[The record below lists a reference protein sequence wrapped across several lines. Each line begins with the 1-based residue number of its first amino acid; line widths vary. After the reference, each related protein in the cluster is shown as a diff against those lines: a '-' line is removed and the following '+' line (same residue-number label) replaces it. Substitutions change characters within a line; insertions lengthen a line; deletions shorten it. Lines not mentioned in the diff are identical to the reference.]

1 MMLPFRR
8 PARPN
13 HQLHQLVREAA
24 LRAGTP
30 APGEPR
36 DDDELLQVGQ
46 HALAV
51 LADALATARAASPPP
66 TVAHRASRDSAHG
79 WDSAPVAL
87 ELAGVRERLRDV
99 SDGTNEV
106 YTWLL
111 DRLDVVLDGLQVT
124 EFADDGP
131 VVPQRHR
138 VVGMTPGG
146 PAGRIAATA
155 RPGLRLG
162 AEVLRP
168 QDVVIFEREDEAQ

>member
-1 MMLPFRR
+1 MLPFRR

-51 LADALATARAASPPP
+51 LADALATARAVSPPP
-66 TVAHRASRDSAHG
+66 ASAHG
-79 WDSAPVAL
+79 WDSASVAL

-138 VVGMTPGG
+138 VVGATPGG

-162 AEVLRP
+162 AAVLRP
-168 QDVVIFEREDEAQ
+168 QDVVIFGREDEAQ

>member
-1 MMLPFRR
+1 M
-8 PARPN
+8 
-13 HQLHQLVREAA
+13 
-24 LRAGTP
+24 
-30 APGEPR
+30 
-36 DDDELLQVGQ
+36 QVGR

-51 LADALATARAASPPP
+51 RADALATARAVSPPP
-66 TVAHRASRDSAHG
+66 AVAHG

-111 DRLDVVLDGLQVT
+111 DRLDVVLDGLHVT

-138 VVGMTPGG
+138 VVGMTPGR

-168 QDVVIFEREDEAQ
+168 QDVVIFEREDEAS

>member
-1 MMLPFRR
+1 MMLLPFRR
-8 PARPN
+8 PAPPN
-13 HQLHQLVREAA
+13 HQLDQLVREAA

-30 APGEPR
+30 VPGEAR
-36 DDDELLQVGQ
+36 NDDELLRVGR

-51 LADALATARAASPPP
+51 LADALATARAAEPPP
-66 TVAHRASRDSAHG
+66 AEKRG

-87 ELAGVRERLRDV
+87 ELAGIRERLRDV

-111 DRLDVVLDGLQVT
+111 DRLDVVLGALQVT
-124 EFADDGP
+124 EFTDDGP
-131 VVPQRHR
+131 LVPQRHR
-138 VVGMTPGG
+138 VVRTTPGE
-146 PAGRIAATA
+146 PAGRIAATT

-162 AEVLRP
+162 EGVLRP

>member
-1 MMLPFRR
+1 MLPFRR

-36 DDDELLQVGQ
+36 DDDELLQVGR

-51 LADALATARAASPPP
+51 LADALATARAVSPPP
-66 TVAHRASRDSAHG
+66 AAAQG

-138 VVGMTPGG
+138 VVGTTPGG

-162 AEVLRP
+162 AGVLRP
-168 QDVVIFEREDEAQ
+168 QDVVIYEREDEAP